1 MLIDIIDSFIE
12 VVQKQTETIDLMQ
25 TEILAL
31 QDSLKNTEAANK
43 KLQHE
48 NAELSEKVERAVRNL
63 PI

>member
-12 VVQKQTETIDLMQ
+12 VVQKQTKTINLMQ
-25 TEILAL
+25 TEISTL
-31 QDSLKNTEAANK
+31 QDSLKNAEAANK
-43 KLQHE
+43 KLRHE